1 MSCIDTC
8 DTRDNGDVSDTGDV
22 IDIGHLSDISHIS
35 NLSDTQPTAQAGVA
49 AQQAAS
55 ASRPAPAP
63 VTALAALFS
72 ATLAACGGGGGGV
85 GGGTEPP
92 VAAPSP
98 PAAAPPPPTQPP
110 PALAS
115 PTAVEASRFLAQAS
129 MGATRTHIAHVQAV
143 GYAAWL
149 DEQFNLPASSTRWD
163 WLVAKGY
170 YADIANAN
178 SQAGFDSCA
187 WAHMLSAPD
196 TLRERMTLALSEI
209 FVVSVASIN
218 ANWKSFGGA
227 AFADLLQ
234 ANAFGNFR
242 SLLQQVS
249 TSVQMGAYLTF
260 LGSRKEDPVS
270 GALPDENYARESMQ
284 LFTIGLQQLDIDGS
298 VKPVNGK
305 PADTYTLDDI
315 TGLARVFTGWTYDF
329 AGASPPKATPDYHR
343 RPMIQ
348 NARYHE
354 TGAKTFLGITIPAGT
369 SGEASMAL
377 ALDRIFAHP
386 NVGPFISRQLIQRL
400 VTSNPSPA
408 YVARV
413 ATVFND
419 DGSSKGT
426 ALERRGNLRAVAR
439 ALLLDAEARRT
450 ALGTTGAAS
459 TSGSGKLR
467 EPMLRFSAWAR
478 AYNVSSPSNAWK
490 VGDTTNPATALGQS
504 PLRSPSVFNFFRPG
518 YVPPNTGIA
527 AASLVAPEFQI
538 TNESSVI
545 GYLNFMKRAVAGGIA
560 DLTPDYS
567 SLLPLADDAAALLA
581 EINLVLAAGALPA
594 DTTLNDLAAAVQTMA
609 KGDDTARRNRIN
621 AALLLVLAAPE
632 FIVQK

>member
-1 MSCIDTC
+1 
-8 DTRDNGDVSDTGDV
+8 
-22 IDIGHLSDISHIS
+22 
-35 NLSDTQPTAQAGVA
+35 
-49 AQQAAS
+49 
-55 ASRPAPAP
+55 
-63 VTALAALFS
+63 
-72 ATLAACGGGGGGV
+72 
-85 GGGTEPP
+85 
-92 VAAPSP
+92 
-98 PAAAPPPPTQPP
+98 
-110 PALAS
+110 
-115 PTAVEASRFLAQAS
+115 
-129 MGATRTHIAHVQAV
+129 MGANRTHIGRVQAI

-149 DEQFNLPASSTRWD
+149 DEQVDLPASSTRWD
-163 WLVAKGY
+163 WLVAQGY
-170 YADIANAN
+170 YADPAN
-178 SQAGFDSCA
+178 SNTQAGFDNCA
-187 WAHMLSAPD
+187 WAHVLSAPD
-196 TLRERMTLALSEI
+196 TLRERVTLALSEI

-242 SLLQQVS
+242 TLLQKVS

-260 LGSRKEDPVS
+260 LNSRKEDPVS

-284 LFTIGLQQLDIDGS
+284 LFTIGLQQLEIDGS
-298 VKPVNGK
+298 LKLVNGQ

-329 AGASPPKATPDYHR
+329 AGAAVPKATPDYHR

-348 NARYHE
+348 NAKYHE
-354 TGAKTFLGITIPAGT
+354 SGAKTFLGTTIPAGT
-369 SGEASMAL
+369 SGEQSMTL
-377 ALDRIFAHP
+377 ALDHIFAHP

-400 VTSNPSPA
+400 VTSNPSRA

-419 DGSSKGT
+419 DGSGKGT
-426 ALERRGNLRAVAR
+426 ALERRGNLRAVLR
-439 ALLLDAEARRT
+439 ALLLDDEARS
-450 ALGTTGAAS
+450 AVIGAA
-459 TSGSGKLR
+459 GSGKLR

-478 AYNVSSPSNAWK
+478 AFNVSSASNAWK

-527 AASLVAPEFQI
+527 TASLVAPEFQI

-545 GYLNFMKRAVAGGIA
+545 GYLNFMKRAAAGLIG

-567 SLLPLADDAAALLA
+567 SLMPLADDAVALLA
-581 EINLVLAAGALPA
+581 EINLVLAAGTLPA
-594 DTTLNDLAAAVQTMA
+594 DTTLKDLAVAVQTMA

-621 AALLLVLAAPE
+621 AAVLLVLAAPE

>member
-1 MSCIDTC
+1 MSPTETC
-8 DTRDNGDVSDTGDV
+8 DIAIDVDAQNGLAT
-22 IDIGHLSDISHIS
+22 
-35 NLSDTQPTAQAGVA
+35 TPAPEET
-49 AQQAAS
+49 
-55 ASRPAPAP
+55 RPALAPAAAL
-63 VTALAALFS
+63 TALGA
-72 ATLAACGGGGGGV
+72 ATLAACGGGGGS
-85 GGGTEPP
+85 
-92 VAAPSP
+92 AAAPTPSP
-98 PAAAPPPPTQPP
+98 PTAAPPPPTPV
-110 PALAS
+110 L
-115 PTAVEASRFLAQAS
+115 PTAAEASRFLGQAS
-129 MGATRTHIAHVQAV
+129 MGANRAQIARVQAI
-143 GYAAWL
+143 GPAAWL
-149 DEQFNLPASSTRWD
+149 DEQFDLPASPTRWD
-163 WLVAKGY
+163 WLVAQGY
-170 YADIANAN
+170 YANIANAN
-178 SQAGFDSCA
+178 SQAGFDSSA

-196 TLRERMTLALSEI
+196 TLRERVTLALSEI
-209 FVVSVASIN
+209 IVVSIAGIN
-218 ANWKSFGGA
+218 AGWKSFGAA

-242 SLLQQVS
+242 ALLQQVS

-260 LGSRKEDPVS
+260 LGSRKEDPIS

-284 LFTIGLQQLDIDGS
+284 LFTIGLQALNIDGS
-298 VKPVNGK
+298 PRLVDGK
-305 PADTYTLDDI
+305 PADTYTLADI

-329 AGASPPKATPDYHR
+329 AGAVVPKATPDYHR

-354 TGAKTFLGITIPAGT
+354 TGAKTFLGMTIPAGT
-369 SGEASMAL
+369 SGEASLAL
-377 ALDRIFAHP
+377 ALDHIFAHP

-400 VTSNPSPA
+400 VTSNPSAA
-408 YVARV
+408 YVKRV

-419 DGSSKGT
+419 DGSATGT
-426 ALERRGNLRAVAR
+426 ALTRRGNLRAVLR
-439 ALLLDAEARRT
+439 ALLLDDEARAVT
-450 ALGTTGAAS
+450 AGVA
-459 TSGSGKLR
+459 GSGKLR

-478 AYNVSSPSNAWK
+478 AYNIASPSRAWK

-504 PLRSPSVFNFFRPG
+504 PLRSSSVFNFFRPG

-527 AASLVAPEFQI
+527 AASMVAPEFQI

-545 GYLNFMKRAVAGGIA
+545 GYLNFMKRAVAGGIG

-594 DTTLNDLAAAVQTMA
+594 DTTLKDLTTAVQTMA

>member
-1 MSCIDTC
+1 
-8 DTRDNGDVSDTGDV
+8 
-22 IDIGHLSDISHIS
+22 
-35 NLSDTQPTAQAGVA
+35 
-49 AQQAAS
+49 
-55 ASRPAPAP
+55 
-63 VTALAALFS
+63 
-72 ATLAACGGGGGGV
+72 
-85 GGGTEPP
+85 
-92 VAAPSP
+92 
-98 PAAAPPPPTQPP
+98 
-110 PALAS
+110 
-115 PTAVEASRFLAQAS
+115 
-129 MGATRTHIAHVQAV
+129 MGANRTHIGRVQAI

-149 DEQFNLPASSTRWD
+149 DEQVDLPASPTRWD
-163 WLVAKGY
+163 WLVAQGY
-170 YADIANAN
+170 YADPAN
-178 SQAGFDSCA
+178 SNTQAGFDNCA
-187 WAHMLSAPD
+187 WAHVLSAPD
-196 TLRERMTLALSEI
+196 TLRERVTLALSEI

-242 SLLQQVS
+242 TLLQKVS

-260 LGSRKEDPVS
+260 LNSRKEDPVS

-284 LFTIGLQQLDIDGS
+284 LFTIGLQQLEIDGS
-298 VKPVNGK
+298 LKLVNGQ

-329 AGASPPKATPDYHR
+329 AGAAVPKATPDYHR

-348 NARYHE
+348 NAKYHE
-354 TGAKTFLGITIPAGT
+354 SGAKTFLGTTISAGT
-369 SGEASMAL
+369 SGEQSMTL
-377 ALDRIFAHP
+377 ALDHIFAHP

-400 VTSNPSPA
+400 VTSNPSRA

-419 DGSSKGT
+419 DGSGKGT
-426 ALERRGNLRAVAR
+426 ALERRGNLRAVLR
-439 ALLLDAEARRT
+439 ALLLDDEARS
-450 ALGTTGAAS
+450 AVIGAA
-459 TSGSGKLR
+459 GSGKLR

-478 AYNVSSPSNAWK
+478 AFNVSSASNAWK

-527 AASLVAPEFQI
+527 TASLVAPEFQI

-545 GYLNFMKRAVAGGIA
+545 GYLNFMKRAAAGLIG

-567 SLLPLADDAAALLA
+567 SLMPLADDAVALLA
-581 EINLVLAAGALPA
+581 EINLVLAAGTLPA
-594 DTTLNDLAAAVQTMA
+594 DTTLKDLAVAVQTMA

-621 AALLLVLAAPE
+621 AAVLLVLAAPE